1 VAVRVRLRI
10 RSRTTG
16 RELRAVALV
25 NSGFETLKPQ
35 LLAPARAAEALG
47 LWPLIPRDYAVRD
60 YMTAGGPT
68 RMYVL
73 VDEVEVNVDVEY
85 PTDPVL
91 SDLVISTI
99 EDEILIGDKLAGRL
113 GIVVYDFAEGIW
125 RLRTDPETTRRGSE
139 ERETWS

>member
-25 NSGFETLKPQ
+25 NSGFETFKPQ
-35 LLAPARAAEALG
+35 LLVPARVAEVLG
-47 LWPLIPRDYAVRD
+47 LWPLAPESYVVED

-73 VDEVEVNVDVEY
+73 IDEVEVSVDVEY
-85 PTDPVL
+85 PTDPVV
-91 SDLVISTI
+91 SDLVISII
-99 EDEILIGDKLAGRL
+99 ENEILIGDKLAGKL

-125 RLRTDPETTRRGSE
+125 RLRTDPETARRGSE

>member
-1 VAVRVRLRI
+1 MV
-10 RSRTTG
+10 
-16 RELRAVALV
+16 
-25 NSGFETLKPQ
+25 SGS
-35 LLAPARAAEALG
+35 
-47 LWPLIPRDYAVRD
+47 
-60 YMTAGGPT
+60 
-68 RMYVL
+68 
-73 VDEVEVNVDVEY
+73 
-85 PTDPVL
+85 VL